1 MGGLLN
7 LALRLH
13 LLYFLAEVL
22 RRRDDP
28 RFAGKALPVRNA
40 LGVGGAS
47 LLFPARHLLRRPGGR
62 QGRYPVWLDDLY
74 LSLFWLDMAGNSL
87 DLYDR
92 YAYFDLL
99 PHAHG
104 TGAATVVLRAVL
116 GLPTLS
122 AVGLATVLHLLL
134 EAQKARGQQGAGQR
148 AAAEGRDEG
157 QDARRQEVRS
167 PHHGRLVPA
176 HRLERRHPA
185 RRPPGKPL
193 CEPLCP
199 AGPGVS

>member
-1 MGGLLN
+1 MGGPLLN

-13 LLYFLAEVL
+13 LLYFLTEVL

-40 LGVGGAS
+40 LVVGGAS
-47 LLFPARHLLRRPGGR
+47 LVFTALHLLRRPRGR
-62 QGRYPVWLDDLY
+62 WGRWGRYPVWLDDLY
-74 LSLFWLDMAGNSL
+74 LSIFWLDMAGNSF

-92 YAYFDLL
+92 FYYFDLL

-134 EAQKARGQQGAGQR
+134 EAQEYYTDVLFGTHNVRGVSDTVNDLLAGLAGTVLYG
-148 AAAEGRDEG
+148 AAAAALE
-157 QDARRQEVRS
+157 ARRAGS
-167 PHHGRLVPA
+167 GGTGR
-176 HRLERRHPA
+176 
-185 RRPPGKPL
+185 PGPR
-193 CEPLCP
+193 
-199 AGPGVS
+199 G

>member
-1 MGGLLN
+1 MGGLVLN
-7 LALRLH
+7 VALRLH

-40 LGVGGAS
+40 LVVGGAS
-47 LLFPARHLLRRPGGR
+47 LLFPVLHLLRGR
-62 QGRYPVWLDDLY
+62 RGRRGRFPFWLDDLY

-92 YAYFDLL
+92 YSSFDLL

-104 TGAATVVLRAVL
+104 TGAVAVVLRRVL

-122 AVGLATVLHLLL
+122 AVGLANILHLLL
-134 EAQKARGQQGAGQR
+134 EAQEYYTDVLFGTRNVRGVSDTVNDLLAGLAGTVLYG
-148 AAAEGRDEG
+148 AAAAALD
-157 QDARRQEVRS
+157 
-167 PHHGRLVPA
+167 
-176 HRLERRHPA
+176 A
-185 RRPPGKPL
+185 RRPP
-193 CEPLCP
+193 
-199 AGPGVS
+199 S